1 MVDDQKKTTWI
12 TKKKQLTKHIE
23 SLFISIPQSFR
34 EISHW
39 EIINEDYTLR

>member
-1 MVDDQKKTTWI
+1 MFI
-12 TKKKQLTKHIE
+12 LTIYRNSVE
-23 SLFISIPQSFR
+23 ETYQINGWCFFISIPQSFR